1 MTDKRTTTH
10 NQVWIKN
17 DLCEQAMNA
26 EIPNTEDV
34 PQQLNTPKPPPAQRS
49 PESRPGRG
57 LTNPNPQNRRMT

>member
-34 PQQLNTPKPPPAQRS
+34 PQQLTWRIHYWL
-49 PESRPGRG
+49 RRG
-57 LTNPNPQNRRMT
+57 LATQTKKPRRLNK